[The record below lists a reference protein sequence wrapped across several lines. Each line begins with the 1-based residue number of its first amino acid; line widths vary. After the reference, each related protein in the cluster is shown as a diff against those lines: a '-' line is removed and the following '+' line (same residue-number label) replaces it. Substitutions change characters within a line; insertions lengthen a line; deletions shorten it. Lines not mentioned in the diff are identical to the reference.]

1 MTLDLLMEVVGWI
14 GALLIL
20 AGYGLLS
27 AGKLD
32 AKSPAYQWLNV
43 VGAVGFIA
51 NRAGTAPGRR
61 PRSTSSGSASA
72 SSRWSR
78 SSPGARQERRVKSPA
93 PAFHCA

>member
-1 MTLDLLMEVVGWI
+1 MMLDIAMEVAGWI

-43 VGAVGFIA
+43 VGALGFIA
-51 NRAGTAPGRR
+51 NSSWNGAWPSAALNVIWVGIGAVALWRMFGTKAS
-61 PRSTSSGSASA
+61 STSAM
-72 SSRWSR
+72 
-78 SSPGARQERRVKSPA
+78 
-93 PAFHCA
+93 